1 MLHFSDGMS
10 YRAMTYHT
18 QASTKYL
25 PQDLFELIR
34 DVQNEGLLN
43 VEKMKSGQWYKVLV
57 ENKITME
64 VADDGRRRLKPCRTE
79 LNNPDVNW
87 GYVWELASQPGLDST
102 ETSFL
107 WRMLHNLLPTPAR
120 LFHMQ
125 IRNTT
130 SPNCQLCD
138 QSLRGD
144 LFHCL
149 LTGSFNS
156 EVSSW
161 LLNKIRG
168 YVPELQDEWFS

>member
-1 MLHFSDGMS
+1 M
-10 YRAMTYHT
+10 
-18 QASTKYL
+18 
-25 PQDLFELIR
+25 
-34 DVQNEGLLN
+34 
-43 VEKMKSGQWYKVLV
+43 
-57 ENKITME
+57 
-64 VADDGRRRLKPCRTE
+64 ADDGRRRLKPCRTE

-149 LTGSFNS
+149 LTCSFNS

-168 YVPELQDEWFS
+168 YVPELQTRRVVLLDFGQVDDSLGFSLVWLIANTFISIWNSRLSGK